1 MGRTMQSL
9 SLRGLGSPSFIT
21 RAARPCSLYN
31 SRSLPLKKQITSPL
45 ATEPAHAQL
54 PSDGQPGQ
62 IIELPAPQV
71 SVSTVAEP
79 AHAQLPSDGQ
89 PGQIIELPAP
99 QFEIL
104 MKA

>member
-45 ATEPAHAQL
+45 ATTPAHTQL
-54 PSDGQPGQ
+54 PSDGQPG
-62 IIELPAPQV
+62 EVVALPAPQV

-79 AHAQLPSDGQ
+79 AHAPLPS
-89 PGQIIELPAP
+89 PVKSSSCRRRSL
-99 QFEIL
+99 
-104 MKA
+104 KYR